1 MKPNLF
7 NHTLLAVGV
16 AALMGVST
24 GAMAATPKSG
34 PVTKDADGINN
45 QATALYKVGNDA
57 DFQPEVKSNIVT
69 VNISE
74 TANFSLVATS
84 DGVIDEKNEDIAATP
99 GTNITFNHILANDGN
114 VTDTYTIAT
123 TGEDDS
129 TIDTKPQGYPLET
142 ADIAYTIDISS
153 ITDPD
158 ERADLV
164 AKNTAS
170 NMTISGNIASGT
182 IPNNSTITLLPGLKA
197 ALSYEVTTP
206 ADKIGGA
213 IGVGTLTATSTF
225 IAAAEPAKQKLINEN
240 QSIVSLP
247 VFKIEKSATCQS
259 KTNCN
264 SFDLNDD
271 TTGGID
277 YSIKVTNV
285 TTDYSVTAD
294 NFVIRDVLPAG
305 MTFNTNQTLP
315 SGVSIDTAGMNGNRQ
330 VIDITVDS
338 LAVDAIVEVK
348 FNVNVDVPILRAAGT
363 ATNHATVYDNYDDT
377 TPNPDITD
385 GFDISDSTDENGTD
399 PSTDN
404 NPNVPSDGPGT
415 PGEDT
420 TPTIT
425 FTDRDISI
433 TDADDQEVPVT
444 GEVTYTHTIT
454 NNGNEDEGNSSAADG
469 IKRPIVITITDPDDT
484 NPLSVSSPYYSTD
497 GGTTKLPL
505 VDNGDG
511 TYQLPDDVILVPN
524 TAADGDTPILGST
537 VEIGYTVVSAGT
549 NDDIDVTKETNTIT
563 VTPGGDFAPTVD
575 PLTNETTIRG
585 LKLVKLA
592 AVVPAN
598 GSQSLTC
605 PTGTGLDTLS
615 FSDGTTTALNA
626 EPFDCIVYKITA
638 TNTFET
644 KVLTTVTLSDKK
656 ALWNAQA
663 TYQGDVKGLIGT
675 STTGVAKDDSGD
687 YITTTLDTLPAEG
700 TGTMTFSIKV
710 NP

>member
-1 MKPNLF
+1 MKSNTF
-7 NHTLLAVGV
+7 NYSLLAVGV

-24 GAMAATPKSG
+24 GAMATTESGAVSTGAT
-34 PVTKDADGINN
+34 GIKNI
-45 QATALYKVGNDA
+45 ATAKYKVGNDTE
-57 DFQPEVKSNIVT
+57 FQPEVESNEVI

-84 DGVIDEKNEDIAATP
+84 DAVVDEKNEDIAATP
-99 GTNITFNHILANDGN
+99 NTTTEFNHILANNGN
-114 VTDTYTIAT
+114 VTDTYTIET
-123 TGEDDS
+123 TGNNSDIVTKEPSYALDS
-129 TIDTKPQGYPLET
+129 
-142 ADIAYTIDISS
+142 ADIDYIIQPIGGGTLSTEQSNA
-153 ITDPD
+153 
-158 ERADLV
+158 L
-164 AKNTAS
+164 TAL
-170 NMTISGNIASGT
+170 NQPISGT
-182 IPNNSTITLLPGLKA
+182 ISSGGSIQLPPGLEA
-197 ALSYEVTTP
+197 ALSYQVDTG
-206 ADKIGGA
+206 DKTGGD

-225 IAAAEPAKQKLINEN
+225 ISGVTDATEAQKKLTNEN

-264 SFDLNDD
+264 SFDLNGE
-271 TTGGID
+271 TTSGID

-315 SGVSIDTAGMNGNRQ
+315 SGVSIDTAGMDGNRQ

-338 LAVDAIVEVK
+338 LAVAASVEVK

-404 NPNVPSDGPGT
+404 NPNVPGDGPGT

-425 FTDRDISI
+425 FTDRDLTISTGTTKEI
-433 TDADDQEVPVT
+433 PVQ
-444 GEVTYTHTIT
+444 GEVTYSHTIT
-454 NNGNEDEGNSSAADG
+454 NEGNENEGGTD
-469 IKRPIVITITDPDDT
+469 RPITITLTDPDT
-484 NPLSVSSPYYSTD
+484 GNALSIDKTAGNAPYYSTD
-497 GGTTKLPL
+497 GGTTKIPL
-505 VDNGDG
+505 IDNGDG
-511 TYQLPDDVILVPN
+511 TYTIPDSVTLVPN
-524 TAADGDTPILGST
+524 TSTDPENPTPGST

-549 NDDIDVTKETNTIT
+549 NADIDVTKETNEVTLTPAAEDGIASPATT
-563 VTPGGDFAPTVD
+563 VT
-575 PLTNETTIRG
+575 NTTEIQG

-592 AVVPAN
+592 AVVAGTDN
-598 GSQSLTC
+598 SLVC
-605 PTGTGLDTLS
+605 PTGAGLDNLT
-615 FSDGTTTALNA
+615 FSDGTTAIDAT
-626 EPFDCIVYKITA
+626 PFDCIVYKVTA
-638 TNTFET
+638 TNTFTTKDLTDVTISDAKSQWET
-644 KVLTTVTLSDKK
+644 QS
-656 ALWNAQA
+656 
-663 TYQGDVKGLIGT
+663 TYQGDLEGLIGGSATNVTDTDNGPILT
-675 STTGVAKDDSGD
+675 SEFS
-687 YITTTLDTLPAEG
+687 TLPSS
-700 TGTMTFSIKV
+700 TDGTMTFSIKV

>member
-34 PVTKDADGINN
+34 PVTKGADGINN

-74 TANFSLVATS
+74 TANFSLVAI
-84 DGVIDEKNEDIAATP
+84 DGEYATDNMNEDIAATP
-99 GTNITFNHILANDGN
+99 GANTTFNHILANNGN

-123 TGEDDS
+123 TGDDS
-129 TIDTKPQGYPLET
+129 DIVTKEPDYALDS
-142 ADIAYTIDISS
+142 ADIDYIIQPIGGGTLSTEQSNA
-153 ITDPD
+153 
-158 ERADLV
+158 L
-164 AKNTAS
+164 TAL
-170 NMTISGNIASGT
+170 NQPVSGT
-182 IPNNSTITLLPGLKA
+182 ISSGGSIQLPPGLEA
-197 ALSYEVTTP
+197 ALSYEVATP

-225 IAAAEPAKQKLINEN
+225 ISGVTNATEAQKKLINEN

-264 SFDLNDD
+264 SFDLNGD
-271 TTGGID
+271 TTSGID

-285 TTDYSVTAD
+285 KTDYSVTAD

-315 SGVSIDTAGMNGNRQ
+315 SGVSIDTAGMDGNRQ

-338 LAVDAIVEVK
+338 LAVAASVEVK
-348 FNVNVDVPILRAAGT
+348 FNVNVDVPALRAAGT

-404 NPNVPSDGPGT
+404 NPNVPGDGPGT

-433 TDADDQEVPVT
+433 TDADDQEVAVE

-454 NNGNEDEGNSSAADG
+454 NNGNENEGGTD
-469 IKRPIVITITDPDDT
+469 RPIVITITDPDDT

-497 GGTTKLPL
+497 GGTTKLSL
-505 VDNGDG
+505 VDNNGG
-511 TYQLPDDVILVPN
+511 TYQLPDTVILVPN
-524 TAADGDTPILGST
+524 ISTDPQNPTPGST
-537 VEIGYTVVSAGT
+537 VEIGYTVVSDGT
-549 NDDIDVTKETNTIT
+549 NADIDVTKETNTIT
-563 VTPGGDFAPTVD
+563 VTPGGDFAPTV
-575 PLTNETTIRG
+575 PTLTNETSIQG

-592 AVVPAN
+592 AVVVAN
-598 GSQSLTC
+598 GDQSLTC
-605 PTGTGLDTLS
+605 PTGTGLDTLN
-615 FSDGTTTALNA
+615 FSDGTNTAIDA
-626 EPFDCIVYKITA
+626 TPFDCIVYKITA
-638 TNTFET
+638 TNTFTT
-644 KVLTTVTLSDKK
+644 KDLTDVTISDEKSQ
-656 ALWNAQA
+656 WDAQS
-663 TYQGDVKGLIGT
+663 TYQGDLEGLIAGSATNVTDDDAGLALT
-675 STTGVAKDDSGD
+675 SEFS
-687 YITTTLDTLPAEG
+687 TLASSTE
-700 TGTMTFSIKV
+700 GTMTFSIKV